1 MRKFFNIIFALV
13 FFLFFG
19 FNSIAAEK
27 TAELLSP
34 EWSFKGF
41 FGKFDRASL
50 QRGYQVYIE
59 VCSACHPFYTGQQ
72 KIVDTA
78 GRVDK
83 FRKRFGINQ

>member
-1 MRKFFNIIFALV
+1 MRKFFKIIYIFI
-13 FFLFFG
+13 FFIFFG

-27 TAELLSP
+27 TSELLST

-59 VCSACHPFYTGQQ
+59 VCSCLLYTSPSPRDRG
-72 KIVDTA
+72 
-78 GRVDK
+78 
-83 FRKRFGINQ
+83 